1 MRLSASDEAS
11 YPPKAVQGDCPVCQR
26 PLGLGGID
34 CVSDMRKRWFHHHC
48 QMEMIVQTANQNA
61 KPTGNMQVSSLDR
74 ASRAAGNF
82 LEKSG
87 ITDMALMSYED
98 WRLFIEATCKA
109 YVQLEDDE
117 IPF

>member
-1 MRLSASDEAS
+1 MRLSASDES
-11 YPPKAVQGDCPVCQR
+11 NYPPRVVEGDCPVCQK

-34 CVSDMRKRWFHHHC
+34 CVPTAKKRWFHHQC
-48 QMEMIVQTANQNA
+48 QMEMIMPTIAAQTL
-61 KPTGNMQVSSLDR
+61 TLESLDR

-82 LEKSG
+82 LEKSN

-98 WRLFIEATCKA
+98 WRSFIETICKA
-109 YVQLEDDE
+109 YAYLEDDE